1 MEKKTIV
8 ARVEVLEG
16 KEKKFIEE
24 AKKLIEGTRAEEGN
38 ISYHLYRNPENPCMF
53 IFYEEY
59 RDKDAMA
66 IHAASDHFKTFGK
79 AIEGML
85 AKELIIEN
93 F

>member
-16 KEKKFIEE
+16 KEKEFIEE

-38 ISYHLYRNPENPCMF
+38 ISYNLYQNPENPCMF

-66 IHAASDHFKTFGK
+66 IHPASEHFKIFGK

-85 AKELIIEN
+85 AKELVIES